1 MKIFKARSQKKNSL
15 LFSIALAGTILSAPI
30 SAQATVIY
38 WTSQPNTTNGVTQA
52 NGEIESYNTATGKS
66 TVVDAN
72 AGNPD
77 SLIFANSNT
86 IIYTSNPSSGSNLYE
101 YNTSTKTNTML
112 ASGSNLGLTAGTTG
126 AGALRDLA
134 LTPSGNS
141 VLVSSFAGNTVYKV
155 NITSGAVSTFTTGK
169 LPQGIVFTSAGN
181 LFLNLGSGIEQLNPT
196 TGASINSNLT
206 NRSLD
211 GLTYDPK
218 TGFLYATSSTTGGA
232 SILQINPT
240 TLAEKTLAISGNGIP
255 TSLNLDGIEATGNGN
270 LIIANYMNNM
280 LEYYT
285 GTNTTTLLSSTAGI
299 DDVSP
304 LIGGGG
310 SSIAGTPEPGTLVL
324 FGTGILLM
332 SFLMLRSRKNPES
345 C

>member
-1 MKIFKARSQKKNSL
+1 
-15 LFSIALAGTILSAPI
+15 
-30 SAQATVIY
+30 
-38 WTSQPNTTNGVTQA
+38 
-52 NGEIESYNTATGKS
+52 
-66 TVVDAN
+66 
-72 AGNPD
+72 
-77 SLIFANSNT
+77 
-86 IIYTSNPSSGSNLYE
+86 
-101 YNTSTKTNTML
+101 ML
-112 ASGSNLGLTAGTTG
+112 ASGSQLGLTGATTG
-126 AGALRDLA
+126 SGALRDLA

-141 VLVSSFAGNTVYKV
+141 VLVSSFAGGAVYKV

-206 NRSLD
+206 NGSLD

-240 TLAEKTLAISGNGIP
+240 TLAEKTLTISGNGIP
-255 TSLNLDGIEATGNGN
+255 TSLNLDGIETTGNGN

>member
-15 LFSIALAGTILSAPI
+15 LFSIAVAGTILSAPI
-30 SAQATVIY
+30 SAQATEEVY
-38 WTSQPNTTNGVTQA
+38 WTSQPA
-52 NGEIESYNTATGKS
+52 NGGQNGTIEVYNPTTGKN
-66 TVVDAN
+66 TVVDSS
-72 AGNPD
+72 AGVPD

-101 YNTSTKTNTML
+101 YNTATHTNTLL
-112 ASGSNLGLTAGTTG
+112 APGTDLGANTTVPGS
-126 AGALRDLA
+126 LRDLA

-141 VLVSSFAGNTVYKV
+141 VLVSSYAGGTVYKV
-155 NITSGAVSTFTTGK
+155 NITTGAVSSFITGTTSTH
-169 LPQGIVFTSAGN
+169 PQGIVFADNN

-196 TGASINSNLT
+196 TGALINSNIT
-206 NRSLD
+206 NKNLD

-218 TGFLYATSSTTGGA
+218 TGFLFATSGTTGGD

-240 TLAEKTLAISGNGIP
+240 TLAEKTLAISGAGVP
-255 TSLNLDGIEATGNGN
+255 SSLNLDGIEAIGNGN
-270 LIIANYMNNM
+270 LIIADYNGNSM
-280 LEYYT
+280 LEYAT
-285 GTNTTTLLSSTAGI
+285 GTTSTTVLTSAAGI

-304 LIGGGG
+304 LVGLGG
-310 SSIAGTPEPGTLVL
+310 SDVAGTPEPGTFVL